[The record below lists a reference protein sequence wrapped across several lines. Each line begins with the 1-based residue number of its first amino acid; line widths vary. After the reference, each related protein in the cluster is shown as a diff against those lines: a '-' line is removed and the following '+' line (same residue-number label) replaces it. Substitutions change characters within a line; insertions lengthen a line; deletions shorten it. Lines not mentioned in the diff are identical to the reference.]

1 MKRNATVRSRLARGS
16 QRGFTLLEA
25 LVGIA
30 ILLVVMAAVFAQIQ
44 KLQLNSNSEALK
56 MDLTQESRE
65 FIDQIIRDLH
75 MAGYPKSTMYTGLTN
90 TSKYVA
96 AGLVR
101 VSPTEILFEGD
112 VDISGTVSSVDITY
126 EATDPNDPN
135 CPCVRRRSTAKVDGV
150 NPWQQNT
157 GTYYVEVE
165 QVLPPGTGAGQSG
178 EDLFTFYDKNGNKI
192 TIAAAG
198 IDISTPSNKATIQS
212 IQTIKIN
219 LSTLSQ
225 NRDPLTRQQQR
236 ISMSV
241 TGSLNNK

>member
-1 MKRNATVRSRLARGS
+1 MNTPSKLRRRLSAVN

-30 ILLVVMAAVFAQIQ
+30 ILLVVMAAVFSQIQ
-44 KLQLNSNSEALK
+44 RLQLNSNSEALK

-65 FIDQIIRDLH
+65 FIDQTVRDLH
-75 MAGYPKSTMYTGLTN
+75 MAGYPKSTMYNNLGI
-90 TSKYVA
+90 TSNLVA

-101 VSPTEILFEGD
+101 VSPTEVLFEGD
-112 VDISGTVSSVDITY
+112 VDNSGTVSSVDITY
-126 EATDPNDPN
+126 EATDPADAN
-135 CPCVRRRSTAKVDGV
+135 CPCVRRRSTPKQNG

-157 GTYYVEVE
+157 GTYYIEVE

-178 EDLFTFYDKNGNKI
+178 EDLFTFYGKNGNQLAI
-192 TIAAAG
+192 PTAG
-198 IDISTPSNKATIQS
+198 VDISPTGNPGLIAQIY
-212 IQTIKIN
+212 TIKIN

-225 NRDPLTRQQQR
+225 NKDPLTGQKQR

-241 TGSLNNK
+241 TGHLNNK